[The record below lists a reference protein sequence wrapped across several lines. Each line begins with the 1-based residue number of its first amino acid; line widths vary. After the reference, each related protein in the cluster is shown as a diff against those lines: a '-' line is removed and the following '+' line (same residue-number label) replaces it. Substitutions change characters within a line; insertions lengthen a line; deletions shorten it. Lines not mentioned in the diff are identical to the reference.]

1 MAVPKIPFSFGG
13 EFTLSIQCLVSA
25 FISLLFHQTSPIS
38 PLPGTHLVFSAV
50 MVVGVAAVVLNLVVE
65 RLSGGLQ
72 VSL

>member
-1 MAVPKIPFSFGG
+1 MAVLKIPFSFSG

-25 FISLLFHQTSPIS
+25 FITLLLLKMSPIS
-38 PLPGTHLVFSAV
+38 PLPGTHLVFGAV

-65 RLSGGLQ
+65 CLPGGQQ